1 MELEEFV
8 QRTEMVIF
16 IPGYIK
22 AKGKKGPNLNKNPG
36 ETRFCRSINP
46 AFFFEKSYL
55 GRIRTFH
62 LWDEDVE
69 IYYKLD
75 GEPRKFNVP
84 VSIHLSVLDVEE
96 KEEEQHRKKNQK
108 KEPSPIPIT
117 FSILVEN
124 TQKSVDDLIAIPFF
138 LSWRNGCGKGRSL
151 NPFIDSLKDRVE
163 RLLGAELVISEKGR
177 FFISAL
183 EVDWNSVENKFG
195 KNASIHDLVTTHSQ
209 ELYGLAVTDEGYRA
223 VKPEH
228 AKKKIEE
235 WSHGNR
241 VYFEQIVSPT
251 SMILIKADRN
261 RVEFEKMKLSK
272 CRLWSEYVLAHE
284 KEERMLCHHG
294 AFYQGQYIALTFSTI
309 EMLGEL
315 VKETVKKVKKEKES
329 LKGKDIETVLNDIE
343 NLKVRLESYLRLLS
357 PKKVSKL
364 GGITLLMERMYEARG
379 LATFSRE
386 LEEAID
392 MLAEIMKEGQEM
404 IEKRLEKEKFHHL
417 EIGITVLEALPI
429 SYFGQWALQFFNI
442 RLPTPF
448 VVGVTVLALLV
459 SWWLYKG
466 RKVSRWEKEQSEN
479 FVKMAEK
486 ILDSV
491 F

>member
-1 MELEEFV
+1 
-8 QRTEMVIF
+8 MVIF
-16 IPGYIK
+16 IPGYLK
-22 AKGKKGPNLNKNPG
+22 VKMGKDIDLNKKLR
-36 ETRFCRSINP
+36 ETRFCKRINP
-46 AFFFEKSYL
+46 AFFFEESYL
-55 GRIRTFH
+55 ERTNTFH

-69 IYYKLD
+69 IDYELN
-75 GEPRKFNVP
+75 GECRKFNVS
-84 VSIHLSVLDVEE
+84 VSIYLSALDVKDQEE
-96 KEEEQHRKKNQK
+96 KFNKKNK
-108 KEPSPIPIT
+108 KEKSFTIPLA

-124 TQKSVDDLIAIPFF
+124 APVSVDDLIAIPFF
-138 LSWRNGCGKGRSL
+138 LAWRNGCGCGGENSP
-151 NPFIDSLKDRVE
+151 NPFIDSMKDRVE

-195 KNASIHDLVTTHSQ
+195 KNASIHDLVTAHSQ

-223 VKPEH
+223 VKPGH

-315 VKETVKKVKKEKES
+315 VKETVRKVKEEKES
-329 LKGKDIETVLNDIE
+329 LKGKDIETVLKDIE

-448 VVGVTVLALLV
+448 VVGVTVLVLLV